1 MRLTLARPLT
11 LLLLSAALASA
22 GCPKKK
28 DKDKSSDD
36 STTDGVTT
44 GDLDVR
50 LSIVSISPSTA
61 AVDQPLDA
69 TLRGAGFA
77 TGAKVYI
84 GVTPASRVE
93 FVSDSSLRIGVPGL
107 PAGRYDVE
115 VQNPDGTSSVLR
127 QGLLVQDDAPACA
140 SFTVYFDL
148 DKSNLRSDSIDLLK
162 SQIEC
167 LKQQTAPIEVDG
179 HCDERGTTDY
189 NIALGQRRADSV
201 ARWLTSNGVVST
213 RVRTVTFGEERP
225 VDMGHDESAWGKNR
239 RGEIILGR

>member
-1 MRLTLARPLT
+1 MRLAFARPLT
-11 LLLLSAALASA
+11 LLLLSASLATA

-28 DKDKSSDD
+28 DKDTSDD
-36 STTDGVTT
+36 GNDGVTT
-44 GDLDVR
+44 HEIEVR
-50 LSIVSISPSTA
+50 LSIVSITPSTA
-61 AVDQPLDA
+61 GVDQAVDA

-84 GVTPASRVE
+84 GVTPATSVE

-148 DKSNLRSDSIDLLK
+148 DKSNLRSDSIDLLNT
-162 SQIEC
+162 QIAC
-167 LKQQTAPIEVDG
+167 LKEQTAPIEIDG

-189 NIALGQRRADSV
+189 NIALGQRRADAVS
-201 ARWLTSNGVVST
+201 RWLTSNGVPSS
-213 RVRTVTFGEERP
+213 RIRTVTYGEERP
-225 VDMGHDESAWGKNR
+225 VDLGRDEGAWAKNR
-239 RGEIILGR
+239 RGEVILGR

>member
-1 MRLTLARPLT
+1 MRLAFARPLT
-11 LLLLSAALASA
+11 LLLLSAALATA
-22 GCPKKK
+22 GCPKRPNR
-28 DKDKSSDD
+28 DNSDD
-36 STTDGVTT
+36 SNTDGVTT
-44 GDLDVR
+44 HEIEVR
-50 LSIVSISPSTA
+50 LSIVSITPSTA
-61 AVDQPLDA
+61 AVDQPVDA

-84 GVTPASRVE
+84 GVTPATRVE

-148 DKSNLRSDSIDLLK
+148 DKSNLRSDSIDLLT
-162 SQIEC
+162 SQVAC
-167 LKQQTAPIEVDG
+167 LKEQTAPIEIDG

-189 NIALGQRRADSV
+189 NIALGQRRADAVS
-201 ARWLTSNGVVST
+201 RWLTSNGVPAS
-213 RVRTVTFGEERP
+213 RIRTVTYGEERP
-225 VDMGHDESAWGKNR
+225 VDMGHDEAAWGKNR